1 MVTAL
6 IYHVQNYLT
15 SLNDVHLNSFLSHW
29 PEPGSASRSVVRT
42 TLSVLTWLSD
52 MVKAA
57 TPDTV
62 PTAKLLA
69 AVANHLAWGQTYLP
83 EDFGS
88 IFLERYGWTEL
99 VGTRGVIANNRI
111 ACGFLLLGPEIEY
124 PLHRHEAEEI
134 YVPLTGRTY
143 WMRNNEK
150 WVSREASLPIYHET
164 WMPHAIRTD
173 AVPLLAIYLWHGGDL
188 AQKSL
193 ID

>member
-29 PEPGSASRSVVRT
+29 PELGSAPRSVVKT
-42 TLSVLTWLSD
+42 TLSVLTWLPD

-62 PTAKLLA
+62 PIAKLLA
-69 AVANHLAWGQTYLP
+69 TVSNHLAWGQTYLP

-88 IFLERYGWTEL
+88 IFLERYGWT
-99 VGTRGVIANNRI
+99 
-111 ACGFLLLGPEIEY
+111 
-124 PLHRHEAEEI
+124 
-134 YVPLTGRTY
+134 Y
-143 WMRNNEK
+143 WLRNNEG
-150 WVSREASLPIYHET
+150 WISQDAGLPVYHEA

-173 AVPLLAIYLWHGGDL
+173 AAPLLAIYLWHGGDL